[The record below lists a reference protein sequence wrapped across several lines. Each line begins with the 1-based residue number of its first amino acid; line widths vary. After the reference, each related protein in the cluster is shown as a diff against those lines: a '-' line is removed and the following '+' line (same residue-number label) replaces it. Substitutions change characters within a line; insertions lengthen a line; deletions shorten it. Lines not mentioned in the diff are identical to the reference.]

1 MLSDMHL
8 HEYAFFI
15 YYNSEKNPWGNK
27 KWLNPH
33 CSLLLQSADHHF
45 RQWSWLL
52 ICKICCL
59 CYRSQ
64 SKVLI
69 TAHFRDH
76 CKTGVYISQYI
87 DIRMLYS
94 LISVLAPKKKY
105 WSSSTLKNLHTP
117 SAFHLFYWIIHV
129 VTVLEN
135 YFYASYYTLCISW
148 PLSTKGCSMLQC
160 LNWCEDCW
168 IHFVHFTNS
177 HSFQICQFSVKIDLQ
192 SFGREFFITVKIKCF
207 TLYCCQ
213 LTYISRNYFQLMLPF
228 QMQIFETLD

>member
-1 MLSDMHL
+1 MSLFMYMLSDMHL
-8 HEYAFFI
+8 HEYVFFI

-94 LISVLAPKKKY
+94 LISVLAPKKKILVQLNFKEFTY
-105 WSSSTLKNLHTP
+105 TKCLSLVLLNNTCGHCTWK
-117 SAFHLFYWIIHV
+117 LF
-129 VTVLEN
+129 L
-135 YFYASYYTLCISW
+135 
-148 PLSTKGCSMLQC
+148 
-160 LNWCEDCW
+160 
-168 IHFVHFTNS
+168 
-177 HSFQICQFSVKIDLQ
+177 
-192 SFGREFFITVKIKCF
+192 
-207 TLYCCQ
+207 CQ
-213 LTYISRNYFQLMLPF
+213 LLHIVY
-228 QMQIFETLD
+228 